1 MNQETAANYEKPK
14 IMKRLLMT
22 WVLNAASLPIT
33 KYLVDQVLP
42 KGMGGME
49 FTDASGAA
57 VAAFAL
63 ATVNTFIR
71 PVLKF
76 LTFPLTFFTLG
87 LSAIG
92 LNRACLMAVDAY
104 AEGFKINGWQS
115 ILAGTLGVSIVSTVL
130 NMLFNRKD

>member
-1 MNQETAANYEKPK
+1 VNQETAKK

-33 KYLVDQVLP
+33 VYLIDQVISV
-42 KGMGGME
+42 KGKSMM
-49 FTDASGAA
+49 FTDVAGAF
-57 VAAFAL
+57 VAAFTL
-63 ATVNTFIR
+63 ATVNTFIK

-92 LNRACLMAVDAY
+92 LNVGCLMAVDAY
-104 AEGFKINGWQS
+104 VEGFKIHDWQS
-115 ILAGTLGVSIVSTVL
+115 LLAGTLGISVVSTIL

>member
-1 MNQETAANYEKPK
+1 
-14 IMKRLLMT
+14 MKRLLMT

-33 KYLVDQVLP
+33 AYLIEQIIP
-42 KGMGGME
+42 GGMK
-49 FTDASGAA
+49 FTDASGAT

-92 LNRACLMAVDAY
+92 LNVGCLMAVDAY
-104 AEGFKINGWQS
+104 TEGFKIDGWPS
-115 ILAGTLGVSIVSTVL
+115 ILAGTMGVSIVSTVL
-130 NMLFNRKD
+130 NMLFNRK

>member
-1 MNQETAANYEKPK
+1 
-14 IMKRLLMT
+14 MKRLLMT

-33 KYLVDQVLP
+33 AYLINPFMP
-42 KGMGGME
+42 KGMGIE

-92 LNRACLMAVDAY
+92 LNVGCLMAVDAY
-104 AEGFKINGWQS
+104 AEGFKINGWPS

>member
-1 MNQETAANYEKPK
+1 
-14 IMKRLLMT
+14 MKKLLMT

-33 KYLVDQVLP
+33 AYLIDQIIP
-42 KGMGGME
+42 KGME
-49 FTDASGAA
+49 FTDVAGAS
-57 VAAFAL
+57 VAAFSL

-92 LNRACLMAVDAY
+92 LNVGFLMAVDAY
-104 AEGFKINGWQS
+104 ATGFKINGWQS
-115 ILAGTLGVSIVSTVL
+115 VLAGTLGVSMVSTIL
-130 NMLFNRKD
+130 NMLFNRK

>member
-1 MNQETAANYEKPK
+1 
-14 IMKRLLMT
+14 MKRLLMT

-33 KYLVDQVLP
+33 AYLINQFIP
-42 KGMGGME
+42 HGMN

-92 LNRACLMAVDAY
+92 LNVGCLMAVDAY

>member
-1 MNQETAANYEKPK
+1 
-14 IMKRLLMT
+14 MKRLLMT

-33 KYLVDQVLP
+33 AYLISQVIP
-42 KGMGGME
+42 KGME
-49 FTDASGAA
+49 FTNASGAA

-92 LNRACLMAVDAY
+92 LNVGCLMAVDAY
-104 AEGFKINGWQS
+104 AKGFEINGWQS
-115 ILAGTLGVSIVSTVL
+115 ILAGTLGISIVSTIL

>member
-1 MNQETAANYEKPK
+1 
-14 IMKRLLMT
+14 MKRLLMT

-33 KYLVDQVLP
+33 AYLINQLIP
-42 KGMGGME
+42 NGMT
-49 FTDASGAA
+49 FTDASGAS

-92 LNRACLMAVDAY
+92 LNVGCLMAVDAY

>member
-1 MNQETAANYEKPK
+1 
-14 IMKRLLMT
+14 MKRLLMT

-33 KYLVDQVLP
+33 AYLVNQLMP
-42 KGMGGME
+42 KSMI
-49 FTDASGAA
+49 FTASGAA

-71 PVLKF
+71 PILKF

-92 LNRACLMAVDAY
+92 LNVGCLMAVDAY
-104 AEGFKINGWQS
+104 VPEFAMSNWQS
-115 ILAGTLGVSIVSTVL
+115 ILAGTLGVSIVSTIL

>member
-1 MNQETAANYEKPK
+1 
-14 IMKRLLMT
+14 MKRLLMT

-33 KYLVDQVLP
+33 AYLINQVSP
-42 KGMGGME
+42 KGLGME

-92 LNRACLMAVDAY
+92 LNVACLMAVDAY
-104 AEGFKINGWQS
+104 AEGFKINGWQT

>member
-1 MNQETAANYEKPK
+1 
-14 IMKRLLMT
+14 MKKLLMT

-33 KYLVDQVLP
+33 AYLIDQVIPNGLT
-42 KGMGGME
+42 

-92 LNRACLMAVDAY
+92 LNVGCLMVVDAY
-104 AEGFKINGWQS
+104 AEGFKINGWQAV
-115 ILAGTLGVSIVSTVL
+115 LAGTLGVSIVSIIL
-130 NMLFNRKD
+130 NMLFNRK

>member
-1 MNQETAANYEKPK
+1 MNL
-14 IMKRLLMT
+14 KRLLMT

-33 KYLVDQVLP
+33 AYLVNQLIP
-42 KGMGGME
+42 NGMTFPG
-49 FTDASGAA
+49 ASGASVSA
-57 VAAFAL
+57 DVSGAVVAAFAL

-92 LNRACLMAVDAY
+92 LNVGCLMAVDAY

-115 ILAGTLGVSIVSTVL
+115 VLTGTLGVSIVSTVL